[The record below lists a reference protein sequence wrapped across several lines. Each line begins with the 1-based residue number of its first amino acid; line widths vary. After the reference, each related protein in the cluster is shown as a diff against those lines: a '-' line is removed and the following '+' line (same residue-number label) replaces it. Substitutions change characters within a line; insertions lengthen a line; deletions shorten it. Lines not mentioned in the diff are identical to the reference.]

1 MPRNKQQLTETLV
14 RLTDETVSTEQA
26 LLSWYY
32 NIRPNGGMRLTETG
46 YQALQ
51 FLDIENWQVPILEI
65 KSVLNKRML
74 LDLDRQLQW
83 PYYIDFKKKHLV
95 FFSSKEA
102 MMATLY
108 GDLTAWLKSL

>member
-1 MPRNKQQLTETLV
+1 MTRNKQQLTETLV
-14 RLTDETVSTEQA
+14 ELTQDTVSLDQA

-32 NIRPNGGMRLTETG
+32 NIRPSGGMRLTETG

-51 FLDIENWQVPILEI
+51 FLDIESWQVPIPNI
-65 KSVLNKRML
+65 KSVLDKRML

-83 PYYIDFKKKHLV
+83 PYYIDFKKKYLI

-108 GDLTAWLKSL
+108 GDLTNWVKSL